1 MKINFFKKNTFIQTK
16 NSSAPTQKRA
26 AINAKEIVPKLVVNG
41 KSKPINRKLISIG
54 RGKENQI
61 VIADIKVSRQHA
73 LIKLEKDEYYL
84 IDTGS
89 TNATFLNDNRIPS
102 GKKVKLKNGDKIKV
116 GQTVLNFRY

>member
-1 MKINFFKKNTFIQTK
+1 MKMDFFKKNTFIQTK
-16 NSSAPTQKRA
+16 KSSTPTQKRA
-26 AINAKEIVPKLVVNG
+26 AINAQELVPKLVVNG

-61 VIADIKVSRQHA
+61 VVADIKVSRQHA
-73 LIKLEKDEYYL
+73 LIKLEKNEYYL

-89 TNATFLNDNRIPS
+89 TNATYLNDNRIPS